1 MSSSHIFRPI
11 FCAVILAAGLSFS
24 ARAADGIYTEAQAA
38 RGKALYLGN
47 CTACHG
53 GSLEGG
59 EDSPPLSGPAF
70 LDKWGKLPLGILFG
84 FVNTKMPLGQ
94 PGSLGAQANADIVAY
109 ILSYNHLPAGQG
121 ELPPDAEVLGG
132 ITIAKP

>member
-1 MSSSHIFRPI
+1 MSSSRFFRPI
-11 FCAVILAAGLSFS
+11 LCGVILAAGFSFS
-24 ARAADGIYTEAQAA
+24 ARAADGLYTEAQAA
-38 RGKALYLGN
+38 RGKTLYLGN

-59 EDSPPLSGPAF
+59 EDSPPLSGSAF
-70 LDKWGKLPLGILFG
+70 MDKWGKLPLGMLFG
-84 FVNTKMPLGQ
+84 FVNTQMPLGQ

-109 ILSYNHLPAGQG
+109 ILSYNHLPAGQN
-121 ELPPDAEVLGG
+121 ELPPDAKALGG